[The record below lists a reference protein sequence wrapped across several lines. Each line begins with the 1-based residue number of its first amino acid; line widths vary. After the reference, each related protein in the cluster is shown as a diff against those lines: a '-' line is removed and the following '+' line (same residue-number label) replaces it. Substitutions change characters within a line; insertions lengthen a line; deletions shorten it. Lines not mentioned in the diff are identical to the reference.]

1 MTSQIYEKYEGRL
14 PQKIL
19 DRVKD
24 HLPDD
29 AGEEKTQEAL
39 ETVHEEY
46 KKSLAEPGECV
57 GVVGAESIGEPGTQ
71 MTLNTFHLAGVAEM
85 QVTTGLPRLIEVLDG
100 RKTLK
105 SEFMSIALEE
115 PYSEGEELERIS
127 ESLKEHKLENLLDN
141 VEIDIADLQITFE
154 VDTDKL
160 NLLGIDVSYIVKKLK
175 RSLKDYEV
183 ETSNTSFTVTPDDED
198 VELSDIYRMKEN
210 VSDKYIYGVKGL
222 EQVLI
227 VKDEGEHKIVTSG
240 NNLRD
245 VLKKDFVDSTRTYS
259 NDLYEV
265 EKHFGIEAARQ
276 LIINE
281 LTDVIEDQG
290 LDVNIR
296 HLMLVADAMCMS
308 GNVLGITRYGIVKE
322 KPSVLARS
330 SFETPIRHLINAGL
344 VGENDPLNS
353 VIENVMMNQ
362 PIPMGSGLPKI
373 EVDAELN
380 KE

>member
-1 MTSQIYEKYEGRL
+1 M
-14 PQKIL
+14 
-19 DRVKD
+19 
-24 HLPDD
+24 
-29 AGEEKTQEAL
+29 
-39 ETVHEEY
+39 
-46 KKSLAEPGECV
+46 
-57 GVVGAESIGEPGTQ
+57 
-71 MTLNTFHLAGVAEM
+71 
-85 QVTTGLPRLIEVLDG
+85 
-100 RKTLK
+100 
-105 SEFMSIALEE
+105 
-115 PYSEGEELERIS
+115 
-127 ESLKEHKLENLLDN
+127 
-141 VEIDIADLQITFE
+141 
-154 VDTDKL
+154 
-160 NLLGIDVSYIVKKLK
+160 KKLK

-183 ETSNTSFTVTPDDED
+183 ETSKTSFTVTPDDED
-198 VELSDIYRMKEN
+198 VELSDIYRLKEN

-227 VKDEGEHKIVTSG
+227 VKEEGEHKIVTSG